1 MDVSSSPLI
10 WEGQFD
16 KDCFHYFIFI
26 VKKLCLKLYPA
37 PYVCSQRSLCF
48 NVDLAGMIA
57 GGVCQGLESLKGTFK
72 IYIGIEP
79 PARKCGCTALHRTLQ
94 KYKQNVPVTF
104 SGKGVGIR
112 SKTLDNRLP
121 VKRSQ
126 PAS

>member
-1 MDVSSSPLI
+1 
-10 WEGQFD
+10 
-16 KDCFHYFIFI
+16 
-26 VKKLCLKLYPA
+26 
-37 PYVCSQRSLCF
+37 
-48 NVDLAGMIA
+48 MIA

-121 VKRSQ
+121 ITVQGDCSDDQ
-126 PAS
+126 PVAGPCQPTENPNGYNGG